1 MKKILFLLLFCF
13 LFSCEK
19 KEPNFSEDM
28 IEKLSVMQEYKDG
41 KLLPSIYLGLD
52 LYGFTKTMKFM
63 KPTIMNYSFFIK
75 STILKN
81 LNPLKIF

>member
-1 MKKILFLLLFCF
+1 MKKILLLLLFCF

-41 KLLPSIYLGLD
+41 ELLPSIYLGLD
-52 LYGFTKTMKFM
+52 LYGLTKNNEVYGT
-63 KPTIMNYSFFIK
+63 NNHELFFF
-75 STILKN
+75 L
-81 LNPLKIF
+81 